1 MSTNTVQVKQLSDEL
16 GVAFGTSGVRG
27 LVKDLTPTLCFA
39 FVRSFLQRVCP
50 SASSVAIGMD
60 LRPSSPEIAK
70 ACLLAVESFGVD
82 VVFCGAV
89 PTPALAFYAMQNNMP
104 SVMIT
109 GSHIPFDRNGIK
121 FYRSDGEIS
130 KPDEE
135 AIMSGLVDLPD
146 FLSEQ
151 AALLVLPV
159 VDYSAIEYFK
169 QRYTSLF
176 PSNMLEDKRIGVY
189 EHSSVARDV
198 IKELLAHFGAE
209 VVSLERTET
218 FVPIDTEAVSEEDVQ
233 KGLNWSKEYK
243 LDAIISTDG
252 DGDRPLIANEKGEWL
267 RGDILGVLCA
277 DYLQASHVVAP
288 VNVNTVLELE
298 GQKQPL
304 ARISLRTKIGS
315 PYVIA
320 GMDMLLNQSPD
331 ARLVGYEANGGFLVG
346 SDFVVNNETLHA
358 LPTRD
363 CVLPALI
370 VLAMSFEQARPVSQL
385 TNEFSKRFTASDR
398 MKDIPT
404 DVSRKLIADIKVSK
418 DEQAELLAAIAQS
431 GERLEVV
438 AIDETDGLRMTLNTN
453 DIVHLRP
460 SGNAPELRCYVE
472 SDQRNKADIMV
483 YVVLDYVKKTPS
495 AQLSHINKLRSQ

>member
-1 MSTNTVQVKQLSDEL
+1 MSSNAVQVKQLSDEL

-39 FVRSFLQRVCP
+39 FVRSFLQAVCP

-70 ACLLAVESFGVD
+70 ACLLAVESFGAKVE
-82 VVFCGAV
+82 FCGAL

-104 SVMIT
+104 AVMIT

-121 FYRSDGEIS
+121 FYRPDGEIS
-130 KPDEE
+130 KVDETS
-135 AIMSGLVDLPD
+135 IMNGLVEVPE
-146 FLSEQ
+146 FVSEQ
-151 AALLVLPV
+151 AVQFVLPV
-159 VDYSAIEYFK
+159 IDRSAIELFK

-176 PSNMLEDKRIGVY
+176 SSTMLQGKRIGVY

-198 IKELLAHFGAE
+198 IKELLVYFGAD
-209 VVSLERTET
+209 VISLERTET

-233 KGLNWSKEYK
+233 KGLNWSKKYK

-277 DYLQASHVVAP
+277 EYLSATHVSAP
-288 VNVNTVLELE
+288 INVNTVLERQNPE
-298 GQKQPL
+298 RKT
-304 ARISLRTKIGS
+304 LRTKIGS

-320 GMDMLLNQSPD
+320 GMEVLLQQSPD
-331 ARLVGYEANGGFLVG
+331 ARVVGYEANGGFMVG
-346 SDFVVNNETLHA
+346 ADFTVNGETLHS

-363 CVLPALI
+363 SVLPALI
-370 VLAMSFEQARPVSQL
+370 VLDMSFEQARPISQL
-385 TNEFSKRFTASDR
+385 TDNYPDRYTASDR
-398 MKDIPT
+398 IKDIPT
-404 DVSRKLIADIKVSK
+404 DISRQLIADIKTSK
-418 DEQAELLAAIAQS
+418 AKQTELLSVIAQE
-431 GERLEVV
+431 GEVLEVV
-438 AIDETDGLRMTLNTN
+438 SIDETDGLRMTLNN
-453 DIVHLRP
+453 GDIVHLRA

-472 SDQRNKADIMV
+472 SGEQSCTAGIVERILMNV
-483 YVVLDYVKKTPS
+483 C
-495 AQLSHINKLRSQ
+495 

>member
-1 MSTNTVQVKQLSDEL
+1 MSSSVVQVKQLSDEL

-39 FVRSFLQRVCP
+39 FVRSFLQTVCP

-60 LRPSSPEIAK
+60 LRPSSSDIAK
-70 ACLLAVESFGVD
+70 ACLLAAESFGAKVE
-82 VVFCGAV
+82 FCGAL

-104 SVMIT
+104 AVMIT

-121 FYRSDGEIS
+121 FYRPDGEIS
-130 KPDEE
+130 KADE
-135 AIMSGLVDLPD
+135 ASIMNGLVEVPEFVSD
-146 FLSEQ
+146 Q
-151 AALLVLPV
+151 AAQLALPV
-159 VDYSAIEYFK
+159 IDHSAVELFK

-176 PSNMLEDKRIGVY
+176 PSNILQGKRVGVY

-209 VVSLERTET
+209 VISLERTET

-277 DYLQASHVVAP
+277 DYLQATHVAAP
-288 VNVNTVLELE
+288 VNVNTVLELRGSLQSPE
-298 GQKQPL
+298 
-304 ARISLRTKIGS
+304 RISLRTRIGS
-315 PYVIA
+315 PYVIV
-320 GMDMLLNQSPD
+320 GMEYLLQQSPD
-331 ARLVGYEANGGFLVG
+331 ARVVGYEANGGFLVG
-346 SDFVVNNETLHA
+346 ADFVVNNQVLHA

-363 CVLPALI
+363 SVLPALI
-370 VLAMSFEQARPVSQL
+370 VLAMSYEQALPISQL
-385 TNEFSKRFTASDR
+385 TANYPGRYTASDR
-398 MKDIPT
+398 IKDIPT
-404 DVSRKLIADIKVSK
+404 DVSKQLIADVKTSK
-418 DEQAELLAAIAQS
+418 AKQTELLSAIAQES
-431 GERLEVV
+431 EVLEVV
-438 AIDETDGLRMTLNTN
+438 SIDETDGLRMTLNSG

-472 SDQRNKADIMV
+472 SSDQMQSIS
-483 YVVLDYVKKTPS
+483 VVSCMLG
-495 AQLSHINKLRSQ
+495 HKLFTNF

>member
-1 MSTNTVQVKQLSDEL
+1 MDKMSANVVQVKKLSDEL

-27 LVKDLTPTLCFA
+27 LVKDLTPELCFA
-39 FVRSFLQRVCP
+39 FVRSFLQEVCP
-50 SASSVAIGMD
+50 ASSRVAVGMD
-60 LRPSSPEIAK
+60 LRPSSPAIAK
-70 ACLLAVESFGVD
+70 ACLLAVESFGAD
-82 VVFCGAV
+82 VLFCGAL
-89 PTPALAFYAMQNNMP
+89 PTPALAFYAMQNAMP

-121 FYRSDGEIS
+121 FYRPDGEIS
-130 KPDEE
+130 KADETS
-135 AIMSGLVDLPD
+135 IMNGLVEE
-146 FLSEQ
+146 SELVSVQ
-151 AALLVLPV
+151 AVQLVLPV
-159 VDYSAIEYFK
+159 IDHSAIELFK
-169 QRYTSLF
+169 QRYTLLF
-176 PSNMLEDKRIGVY
+176 PSNMLQGKRIGVY

-233 KGLNWSKEYK
+233 KGLNWSKQYK

-252 DGDRPLIANEKGEWL
+252 DGDRPLIANENGEWL

-298 GQKQPL
+298 GQKKSL

-320 GMDMLLNQSPD
+320 GMDSLLNQSPD

-385 TNEFSKRFTASDR
+385 MNEFPKRFTASDR
-398 MKDIPT
+398 IKNIPT
-404 DVSRKLIADIKVSK
+404 DVSRQLLADIKASK
-418 DEQAELLAAIAQS
+418 VKQTELFAAIAQE
-431 GERLEVV
+431 GEVLEVV
-438 AIDETDGLRMTLNTN
+438 SIDETDGLRMTLSNG

-472 SDQRNKADIMV
+472 SA
-483 YVVLDYVKKTPS
+483 DYVWAQELVKKVVEY
-495 AQLSHINKLRSQ
+495 NG